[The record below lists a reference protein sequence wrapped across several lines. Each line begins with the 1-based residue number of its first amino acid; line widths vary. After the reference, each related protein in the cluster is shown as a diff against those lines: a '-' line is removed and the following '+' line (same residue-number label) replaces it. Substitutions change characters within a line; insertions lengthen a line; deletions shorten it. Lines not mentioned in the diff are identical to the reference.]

1 MKKYQRGATMWTTLT
16 VGLMAGFIVYLTF
29 ILGDIYLNFRIIR
42 SSMQEIVNQPNFKE
56 MTTRA
61 ILSAMEKR
69 MMIDNIRD
77 FKKDTFSVKKLKS
90 GEKYIVIKYDS
101 KAHVASNIYVL
112 VEFNEEIR
120 RAR

>member
-77 FKKDTFSVKKLKS
+77 FKKDTFSVKKMKS

-112 VEFNEEIR
+112 VEFNEEVR